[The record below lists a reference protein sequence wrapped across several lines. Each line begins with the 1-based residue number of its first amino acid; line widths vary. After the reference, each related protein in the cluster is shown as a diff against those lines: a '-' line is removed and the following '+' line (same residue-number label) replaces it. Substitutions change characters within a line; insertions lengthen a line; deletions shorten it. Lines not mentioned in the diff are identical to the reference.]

1 MNVRPEYDFKV
12 IGNNLKR
19 LRLANGMTVEE
30 VREYMQLGTV
40 QSIYKWERGDGLPQ
54 ADSLIALMQ
63 LYGATN
69 IRMLTEESV
78 ELSSLSFWVKWQM
91 RSHAYTFNFALSD
104 KQVLVP
110 YY

>member
-19 LRLANGMTVEE
+19 LRLANGLTVEE

-78 ELSSLSFWVKWQM
+78 ELSSLSFWIKC
-91 RSHAYTFNFALSD
+91 A
-104 KQVLVP
+104 
-110 YY
+110 